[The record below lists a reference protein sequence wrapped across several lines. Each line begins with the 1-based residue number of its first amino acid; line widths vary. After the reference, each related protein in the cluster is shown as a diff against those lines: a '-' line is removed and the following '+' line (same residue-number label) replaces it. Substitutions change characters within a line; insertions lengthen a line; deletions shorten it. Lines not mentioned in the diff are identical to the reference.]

1 MSVELKNFLL
11 YRDLIKQE
19 NSTINEMSIVLNHM
33 ILISEQYTTTNSK
46 ETVKPVLLDV
56 MSQLFVFATERGYH
70 GNLWHCFLAD
80 YLVNHENSFS
90 LSCERRGSHGGT
102 IEEAALHDF
111 QEFMHL
117 YALDLSVI
125 GRFLDIDHMDFI
137 LSYQGEV
144 GKSKVYNTLIQE
156 SIYQLGKQLSLAGT
170 NQEFLRLLSDFYK
183 QYGVGKFGLHKAFR
197 LEQDSI
203 DPILNI
209 SKVTLDDLIGYEQ
222 AKKKLLDNTEAF
234 VQYKKANNC
243 LLYGDAGT
251 GKSSSMKAIVNQYY
265 DQGLRII
272 ELYKHQFHQLNQVI
286 SQIKNRNY
294 RFIIYMDD
302 LSFEDFE
309 IEYKYLKAVIEG
321 GLEKKPEN
329 ILMYATTNRRH
340 LVREKFSDKEERRDD
355 LHPSDTVSEKLS
367 LVARFGVTIF
377 YCAPDKKEFQDIVLK
392 LAKRNQIPIPE
403 DELLLRANQWEM
415 NHGGKSGRTAQQFID
430 YLSGQIS

>member
-1 MSVELKNFLL
+1 
-11 YRDLIKQE
+11 
-19 NSTINEMSIVLNHM
+19 
-33 ILISEQYTTTNSK
+33 
-46 ETVKPVLLDV
+46 
-56 MSQLFVFATERGYH
+56 
-70 GNLWHCFLAD
+70 
-80 YLVNHENSFS
+80 
-90 LSCERRGSHGGT
+90 
-102 IEEAALHDF
+102 
-111 QEFMHL
+111 
-117 YALDLSVI
+117 
-125 GRFLDIDHMDFI
+125 
-137 LSYQGEV
+137 
-144 GKSKVYNTLIQE
+144 
-156 SIYQLGKQLSLAGT
+156 
-170 NQEFLRLLSDFYK
+170 
-183 QYGVGKFGLHKAFR
+183 

-209 SKVTLDDLIGYEQ
+209 SKVTLDDLVGYEQ

-234 VQYKKANNC
+234 VQNKKANNC

-392 LAKRNQIPIPE
+392 LAKRNQIPLSE
-403 DELLLRANQWEM
+403 EELLLRANQWEM

-430 YLSGQIS
+430 YLAGQIS